1 MQIGR
6 DQEPLFLFFSLV
18 HDLIL
23 KSLIGL
29 LTYLYSYLDLGFCI
43 IFLQG
48 ESTILKNPF
57 CILGGKELHFVR
69 TPVINPLLDPES
81 TFLKKN

>member
-1 MQIGR
+1 MQMGR
-6 DQEPLFLFFSLV
+6 DQEPLFLFFSLA

-29 LTYLYSYLDLGFCI
+29 VTYLYSYLDLGFCI

-48 ESTILKNPF
+48 KSTILKNLF
-57 CILGGKELHFVR
+57 CILDGKEVHFV
-69 TPVINPLLDPES
+69 
-81 TFLKKN
+81 